1 MAGLG
6 MTEAQPAGARWAL
19 TLLFLIYVCNNMDRH
34 LISILAEPI
43 RQDLALSDTQ
53 LGMLSGL
60 VFALFYT
67 IFGIP
72 AGWLADRHGRTKVIM
87 IACLIWSACS
97 ALGGWAT
104 NFAQLAAARIG
115 VGIGESGGS
124 APSYSLI
131 SAYYPPERRG
141 AALGIYHLGSPVA
154 SLVVSVAG
162 AWIAAS
168 YGWRVAVVAVS
179 CPGIL
184 VALLLL
190 LTVKDRGQSPTI
202 RATPFF
208 ASIRTFASTPLLLR
222 IGITAGLSSFTG
234 AAIAAWVPAFLMRAR
249 HMPLS
254 GLGSWYA
261 IGNASAFGFGLWFG
275 GFLADSLRAK
285 HGLRVYALIPL
296 TGLIVAIP
304 FTVAAALVGDWHVS
318 LMLWLIPIASLG
330 MFLAPAVALV
340 QNAAAPERRAIS
352 GALFLLLNYLI
363 GSGLGPVFVGR
374 ISDSVKP
381 SFGPEALGIGLVACA
396 PVMLTAAWMQWRLSR
411 LLPRQGDIE

>member
-131 SAYYPPERRG
+131 SAYYPPVVLTHFGLLSPRTTRRG
-141 AALGIYHLGSPVA
+141 TRHLSSGVA
-154 SLVVSVAG
+154 RRVVGGFGRGRLDRSLVWVARRG
-162 AWIAAS
+162 RGGELPRDPCRASASAYGQGSRPVTDNPGNAFFCLDPDIRVDAAPAENWRN
-168 YGWRVAVVAVS
+168 GWAK
-179 CPGIL
+179 L
-184 VALLLL
+184 VY
-190 LTVKDRGQSPTI
+190 R
-202 RATPFF
+202 R
-208 ASIRTFASTPLLLR
+208 
-222 IGITAGLSSFTG
+222 
-234 AAIAAWVPAFLMRAR
+234 R
-249 HMPLS
+249 HC
-254 GLGSWYA
+254 GLGSRIPYA
-261 IGNASAFGFGLWFG
+261 RAAYAAERIGKLVCDRERIGV
-275 GFLADSLRAK
+275 
-285 HGLRVYALIPL
+285 RVRP
-296 TGLIVAIP
+296 V
-304 FTVAAALVGDWHVS
+304 V
-318 LMLWLIPIASLG
+318 
-330 MFLAPAVALV
+330 
-340 QNAAAPERRAIS
+340 RRIS
-352 GALFLLLNYLI
+352 G
-363 GSGLGPVFVGR
+363 R
-374 ISDSVKP
+374 
-381 SFGPEALGIGLVACA
+381 
-396 PVMLTAAWMQWRLSR
+396 
-411 LLPRQGDIE
+411 